1 MGENIP
7 YITTRTNKSGSLRY
21 YWQRSGH
28 KIVRL
33 PSDPIDRAN
42 LAIRLNNAADQ
53 KVEINLAWAEDTL
66 GWVISKYKNSADYK
80 ALAKGTLKYYKRF
93 LKDILELGGEMPFD
107 EISRADVI
115 DFVESYPKD
124 SQRKH
129 CSAVLRNLFNEA
141 MYRGCAS
148 HNLASNLRLAEMGTR
163 TQIWLPED
171 IDSWKKAAK
180 KHEKADALILAFD
193 MLLYTAQ
200 RPIDVLKS
208 KWDQYTDDN
217 IILVR
222 QQKTKTLVGLPAHR
236 DLKKALEIARDRRT
250 SETIV
255 SNKNRQ
261 MSYSVFRKAFVQI
274 CAMAGI
280 RDLQPR
286 DLRRTAVVRLGQ
298 AGCTIPQI
306 ASVSGHTIDTTTQ
319 ILEKYLP
326 RRVELAMAAIQ
337 NLENAEDSKKL
348 ATLTPEPK

>member
-7 YITTRTNKSGSLRY
+7 YVTTRINKSGTIRY

-33 PSDPIDRAN
+33 PSDPIERAN
-42 LAIRLNNAADQ
+42 LAIRLNRAADQ
-53 KVEINLAWAEDTL
+53 KVEINLAWSEDTL
-66 GWVISKYKNSADYK
+66 GWVISKYKNSSGYK
-80 ALAKGTLKYYKRF
+80 ALAKGTLKYYNRF
-93 LKDILELGGEMPFD
+93 LNDILELGGEMPFD

-115 DFVESYPKD
+115 DFIESYPKD
-124 SQRKH
+124 AQRKH

-141 MYRGCAS
+141 MYRGCAA
-148 HNLASNLRLAEMGTR
+148 HNLASNLRLADLGSR
-163 TQIWLPED
+163 TQIWQQED
-171 IDSWKKAAK
+171 IDAWKKAAK
-180 KHEKADALILAFD
+180 KHEKASALTLAFD
-193 MLLYTAQ
+193 MLLFTAQ
-200 RPIDVLKS
+200 RPIDVLKA
-208 KWDQYTDDN
+208 KWDHYNDD

-222 QQKTKTLVGLPAHR
+222 QQKTQTLVGLPTHR
-236 DLKKALEIARDRRT
+236 DLKAALNIALDKRT
-250 SETIV
+250 SDTIV

-261 MSYSVFRKAFVQI
+261 MSYSVFHKAFVQI
-274 CAMAGI
+274 CAMANI

-326 RRVELAMAAIQ
+326 RRVELAIAAIQ
-337 NLENAEDSKKL
+337 NLENAEDGKKL
-348 ATLTPEPK
+348 ACLTPEPK